1 LQAEV
6 TATIHIRAATPVD
19 AESLARLSGQLGYP
33 ADAATIAHRL
43 REIEEHRAGAVLV
56 AEIDDA
62 VAGWAHV
69 LPQRRLEH
77 DANAELAGL
86 VVDEHMRGTGIGAAL
101 LHAVEAWAR
110 EHGYPELIVR
120 SNVIRERAHRF
131 YLREGYAEKKRQAVF
146 VKKLN

>member
-1 LQAEV
+1 MSAS
-6 TATIHIRAATPVD
+6 IHIRAAASAD
-19 AESLARLSGQLGYP
+19 AESLARLSDQLGYP
-33 ADAATIAHRL
+33 VDAETIARRL
-43 REIEEHRAGAVLV
+43 RDIEQRRAGAVLV
-56 AEIDDA
+56 AEIDGS

-69 LPQRRLEH
+69 LPQHRMEH

-86 VVDEHMRGTGIGAAL
+86 VVDERMRGSGIGTAL

-120 SNVIRERAHRF
+120 SNVIRDRAHRF

-146 VKKLN
+146 VKDVRREE

>member
-1 LQAEV
+1 VSAS
-6 TATIHIRAATPVD
+6 IHIRAAATAD
-19 AESLARLSGQLGYP
+19 AESLARLSDQLGYP
-33 ADAATIAHRL
+33 ADAKTIAHRL
-43 REIEEHRAGAVLV
+43 RDIEQRRAGAVLV
-56 AEIDDA
+56 AEVDGA
-62 VAGWAHV
+62 VTGWAHV
-69 LPQRRLEH
+69 LPQHRMEH

-86 VVDEHMRGTGIGAAL
+86 VVDERMRSSGIGTAL
-101 LHAVEAWAR
+101 LHAVESWAR

>member
-1 LQAEV
+1 MSAS
-6 TATIHIRAATPVD
+6 IHIRAAASAD

-33 ADAATIAHRL
+33 ADAAAIARRL
-43 REIEEHRAGAVLV
+43 RDIEQRRAGAVLV
-56 AEIDDA
+56 AEIDGV

-69 LPQRRLEH
+69 LPQHRMEH

-86 VVDEHMRGTGIGAAL
+86 VVDERMRGAGIGAAL

-131 YLREGYAEKKRQAVF
+131 YLREGYTEKKRQAVF
-146 VKKLN
+146 VKKMI